1 MNKKE
6 ITEKIKRFLENRK
19 EIIFAYIFGSFV
31 ENESFNDIDLAI
43 YIDKAYDLSKN
54 LFYEVELSNQLEKLI
69 KKSTDIIVL
78 NHSNDIILNRATKG
92 LLVKNSND
100 NLRVNFITTGWK
112 KYWDFKGKLQEH
124 SKEMKIWQ

>member
-6 ITEKIKRFLENRK
+6 ITEKIKYFLQNRK

-43 YIDKAYDLSKN
+43 YINKAYDLSKN

-112 KYWDFKGKLQEH
+112 KYWDFKNKLQEH
-124 SKEMKIWQ
+124 IKEMKAWE